1 MSYFFSV
8 FINLGLSF
16 SLFDLMNIRY
26 IQRLSYSWQNIIFKH
41 RHIISKRIIIFA
53 TRNPYL
59 QAISCIIITGINRTF
74 MELKQVCIRRDKSGK
89 GVLIEPLWN
98 WNKFGFNANFSAG
111 DVLIE
116 PLWNWNFPDVKRI
129 LPPIVLIEPLWN
141 WNLYN
146 KEALLSTGGINRTFM
161 ELKLSKYFKIKPV
174 QIVLIEPLW
183 NWNVRREACRIR

>member
-74 MELKQVCIRRDKSGK
+74 MELKPFSIKSIHNLIRCINRTFMELKRRWRCHDNGRTTSINRTFMELKRSSARAGRAKSS
-89 GVLIEPLWN
+89 VLIEPLWN
-98 WNKFGFNANFSAG
+98 WNNMTRRKRTKRTF
-111 DVLIE
+111 VLIE
-116 PLWNWNFPDVKRI
+116 PLWNWN
-129 LPPIVLIEPLWN
+129 
-141 WNLYN
+141 
-146 KEALLSTGGINRTFM
+146 GIISQMGNG
-161 ELKLSKYFKIKPV
+161 
-174 QIVLIEPLW
+174 
-183 NWNVRREACRIR
+183 IRPY